1 LAAGKFR
8 HYCTNAAKSGGNSVN
23 FRPFGGE
30 DEGDSDKMQFRIVTI
45 LLFMAGFLVSC
56 SESDNTSPT
65 MSTGED
71 DTVNPLVTSAEVSNA
86 SENPFFNPSPLYFNY
101 PQFDLIRN
109 EHYLP
114 AFERGIAE
122 QLIEIEAIAEQDAAP
137 TFENTILAMELSGQL
152 LQRVSSVFYSLAG
165 AHTNDDIQALQQ
177 ELAPRMA
184 AHDDSI
190 VLNPLLFDRINT
202 IYETRSE
209 LAPESARLVEKYYV
223 DFVRAGA
230 ALNPGQQERMRE
242 LNAQIALQR
251 TLFSQNVLSEVNDL
265 AIVVDSREE
274 LTGLDDTA
282 IGAAAEEAQSRDLP
296 GKFVIPLLNTS
307 GQPALAKLQNR
318 ALRERIL
325 QTSLSRGS
333 RGGAFD
339 NREAISTILRLR
351 AERAQL
357 LGYDNHA
364 QYVLEDETAG
374 SVAAVNQRLAELAP
388 PAVAN
393 ARREATDLQAQLEDS
408 GGDFNLAAWDW
419 DFYAEKL
426 GVERFEFDDAQ
437 LRPYFE
443 LDNVLTNG
451 LFFAAEQ
458 LYGISFQERTDLPVY
473 QEDVRV
479 FEVFDAVGTTL
490 ALFLG
495 DYYARS
501 SKRGGAWMNAYLSQN
516 DLLNTQP
523 VVANH
528 LNITEPPEGQPTLLS
543 FGEVTTLF
551 HEFGHALHGMFSNV
565 DYPYFSGTRVPRDF
579 VEYPSQVNEMWATW
593 PEVLENYA
601 VHYQT
606 GEPMPTELLQKV
618 LSARQFNQGFA
629 TTEYLAASLLD
640 QSFHQLTPEQVPAAD
655 EIIQFEATALEAAG
669 IALPEVPPRYRSTYF
684 SHIMGGYAAGYYSYI
699 WSEVLDADTV
709 EWFKEN
715 GGLLRENGD
724 HFRQTLLSRGGSE
737 DAMALFRRFRGRD
750 ARIEPLLERRGLN

>member
-1 LAAGKFR
+1 
-8 HYCTNAAKSGGNSVN
+8 
-23 FRPFGGE
+23 
-30 DEGDSDKMQFRIVTI
+30 MQLRMHVII
-45 LLFMAGFLVSC
+45 LLLPGFLVFC
-56 SESDNTSPT
+56 SEPNNTSPA
-65 MSTGED
+65 MSATGELD
-71 DTVNPLVTSAEVSNA
+71 KVSPSMTAPVSTTSGAPVEP
-86 SENPFFNPSPLYFNY
+86 ENPFFNPSPLYLNF

-114 AFERGIAE
+114 AFKQGIAE
-122 QLIEIEAIAEQDAAP
+122 QLIEIEAITEQSAAP
-137 TFENTILAMELSGQL
+137 TFENTVLAMELSGQL

-165 AHTNDDIQALQQ
+165 AHTNEEIQALQQ
-177 ELAPRMA
+177 QLAPLMA

-190 VLNPLLFDRINT
+190 VLNPLLFSRIEVIHEN
-202 IYETRSE
+202 RPE
-209 LAPESARLVEKYYV
+209 LDPESTRLVEQYYI

-230 ALNPGQQERMRE
+230 GLNEDAQNRMRE

-265 AIVVDSREE
+265 AIIVGLREE
-274 LTGLDDTA
+274 LTGLDDAA
-282 IGAAAEEAQSRDLP
+282 IAAAAEEALSRDLA

-307 GQPALAKLQNR
+307 GQPALSMLQNR
-318 ALRERIL
+318 ALRERIH
-325 QTSLSRGS
+325 QTSVSRGG

-339 NREAISTILRLR
+339 NREALSTIVKLR

-364 QYVLEDETAG
+364 QYVLENQTAG
-374 SVAAVNQRLAELAP
+374 SVDAVNQRLAELAP

-393 ARREATDLQAQLEDS
+393 ARREAADLQEQIESSDEDFS
-408 GGDFNLAAWDW
+408 LAAWDW

-426 GVERFEFDDAQ
+426 RVERFEFDDFQ

-451 LFFAAEQ
+451 LFYAAEQ

-479 FEVFDAVGTTL
+479 FEIFDTAGTTL

-495 DYYARS
+495 DYYARP
-501 SKRGGAWMNAYLSQN
+501 SKRGGAWMNSYLSQN

-523 VVANH
+523 IIANH

-543 FGEVTTLF
+543 FDEVTTLF
-551 HEFGHALHGMFSNV
+551 HEFGHALHGMFSSV
-565 DYPYFSGTRVPRDF
+565 EYPYFSGTRVPRDF

-593 PEVLENYA
+593 PQVLENYA

-606 GEPMPTELLQKV
+606 GEPMPPELLQKV
-618 LSARQFNQGFA
+618 LSARQFNQGFS

-640 QSFHQLTPEQVPAAD
+640 QSFHQLTPEQVPSAN
-655 EIIQFEATALEAAG
+655 EVIQFEADALESAG
-669 IALPEVPPRYRSTYF
+669 VAMSEVPPRYRSTYF
-684 SHIMGGYAAGYYSYI
+684 SHIMGGYSAGYYSYI

-737 DAMALFRRFRGRD
+737 DAMVLFRRFRGRD

>member
-1 LAAGKFR
+1 
-8 HYCTNAAKSGGNSVN
+8 
-23 FRPFGGE
+23 
-30 DEGDSDKMQFRIVTI
+30 MQFRIVTI

>member
-1 LAAGKFR
+1 
-8 HYCTNAAKSGGNSVN
+8 
-23 FRPFGGE
+23 
-30 DEGDSDKMQFRIVTI
+30 MQFRIVTI

-684 SHIMGGYAAGYYSYI
+684 SHIMGGYAASYYSYI

>member
-1 LAAGKFR
+1 
-8 HYCTNAAKSGGNSVN
+8 
-23 FRPFGGE
+23 
-30 DEGDSDKMQFRIVTI
+30 M
-45 LLFMAGFLVSC
+45 
-56 SESDNTSPT
+56 
-65 MSTGED
+65 
-71 DTVNPLVTSAEVSNA
+71 
-86 SENPFFNPSPLYFNY
+86 
-101 PQFDLIRN
+101 
-109 EHYLP
+109 
-114 AFERGIAE
+114 
-122 QLIEIEAIAEQDAAP
+122 
-137 TFENTILAMELSGQL
+137 
-152 LQRVSSVFYSLAG
+152 
-165 AHTNDDIQALQQ
+165 
-177 ELAPRMA
+177 
-184 AHDDSI
+184 
-190 VLNPLLFDRINT
+190 
-202 IYETRSE
+202 
-209 LAPESARLVEKYYV
+209 VEKYYV

-551 HEFGHALHGMFSNV
+551 HEFGYALHGMFSNV

>member
-1 LAAGKFR
+1 
-8 HYCTNAAKSGGNSVN
+8 
-23 FRPFGGE
+23 
-30 DEGDSDKMQFRIVTI
+30 MQFRIVTI

-501 SKRGGAWMNAYLSQN
+501 SKRGGAWNTSYILQSNLM
-516 DLLNTQP
+516 NTQAIM
-523 VVANH
+523 ANH
-528 LNITEPPEGQPTLLS
+528 LNITEPIGNEATLLS
-543 FGEVTTLF
+543 FDEVNTLF
-551 HEFGHALHGMFSNV
+551 HEFGHALHVMFSNV
-565 DYPYFSGTRVPRDF
+565 EYPYFSGTRVPRDF

-593 PEVLENYA
+593 PEVLANYA
-601 VHYQT
+601 IHYQT
-606 GEPMPTELLQKV
+606 GQPMPDELLDKV
-618 LSARQFNQGFA
+618 LSSQKFNQGFA
-629 TTEYLAASLLD
+629 TTEYLSASILD
-640 QSFHQLTPEQVPAAD
+640 QALHQLAPDKVPDAD
-655 EIIQFEATALEAAG
+655 QLMQFESEVLETAGVAM
-669 IALPEVPPRYRSTYF
+669 PEIPPRYRSTYF
-684 SHIMGGYAAGYYSYI
+684 NHIMGGYSAGYYSYI
-699 WSEVLDADTV
+699 WSEVLDADSV

-715 GGLLRENGD
+715 GGLRRQNGD
-724 HFRQTLLSRGGSE
+724 HFRRTLLSRGASE
-737 DAMALFRRFRGRD
+737 DAMVLFRNFRGRD
-750 ARIEPLLERRGLN
+750 ADIAPLLERRGLN